1 MKIVVCVKQ
10 VPGTTEVSIDPETK
24 RLIREGVSI
33 EMNPFDTYALEQGIL
48 LREEHG
54 GEVIVLSMG
63 PKRAELTLRE
73 SIACGADSGILL
85 NGRPLGGSDTY
96 ATSYILSQAIK
107 KIGNVDLVI
116 CGKQAVDGDTAQVGP
131 GIAAHLEWPQVTY
144 VSRFVESGPFEL
156 KLERMHETGSD
167 ISLVKLPSVLTVLKD
182 VNIPRIPTLKGRL
195 NSRKVNI
202 TIWDEND
209 LNTDPDKIGLGGSPT
224 RVVSTRKPDARDK
237 HTIVLNGSASDSAK
251 ELVKI
256 LKSHIEF

>member
-10 VPGTTEVSIDPETK
+10 VPGTTEVSIDPVTK
-24 RLIREGVSI
+24 RLIREGVAI

-48 LREEHG
+48 LKEKHG

-73 SIACGADSGILL
+73 SIACGADRGILL

-96 ATSYILSQAIK
+96 ATSYILSKAIK
-107 KIGNVDLVI
+107 KIADVDLVI

-144 VSRFVESGPFEL
+144 VSRFVESASSEL

-167 ISLVKLPSVLTVLKD
+167 ISLVKLPAVLTVLKD
-182 VNIPRIPTLKGRL
+182 VNIPRIPSLRGRL
-195 NSRKVNI
+195 NSRKVDI
-202 TIWDEND
+202 TIWDETD
-209 LNTDPDKIGLGGSPT
+209 LKTDPDKIGLNGSPT

-237 HTIVLNGSASDSAK
+237 HTIVLKDSAEDSAK

-256 LKSHIEF
+256 LRSRIEL